1 MKKRKNV
8 ISAIGMLILL
18 LIIVGCSNYAQT
30 STTDSTPVKTENL
43 RIAKIALPGLFCQ
56 GCVVGATAILENIEG
71 IVEVNVTLKSKIGI
85 VVYDSVKTNAEE
97 IVKKVQFYDAK
108 VLSDQ
113 KYNP

>member
-1 MKKRKNV
+1 MIN
-8 ISAIGMLILL
+8 AIGMLILL
-18 LIIVGCSNYAQT
+18 FVIVGCSNYAPT
-30 STTDSTPVKTENL
+30 SSTESAPAKTENL
-43 RIAKIALPGLFCQ
+43 RIVKIALPGMFCQ
-56 GCVVGATAILENIEG
+56 GCVVGATSILENIEG

-85 VVYDSVKTNAEE
+85 VVYDSAKTNAEE